1 MHLANYV
8 VVTVAACVPSPDG
21 APSFRLINAV
31 VGLLLQE
38 EMQNVNWY
46 QLLVLLLS
54 LKLGL
59 HLLCSCFP
67 DLQLAGGTSS
77 FSRCLERIPDI
88 IQLLPCALVRLQ
100 LSEARLNSSLMLL
113 VVM

>member
-21 APSFRLINAV
+21 APSFLLINAV
-31 VGLLLQE
+31 VGLLFQE

-67 DLQLAGGTSS
+67 DLQLAGGTCS
-77 FSRCLERIPDI
+77 FLD
-88 IQLLPCALVRLQ
+88 ALNACQ
-100 LSEARLNSSLMLL
+100 PSLCSAGASCYCKTFS
-113 VVM
+113 

>member
-21 APSFRLINAV
+21 APSFLLINAV
-31 VGLLLQE
+31 VGLLFQE
-38 EMQNVNWY
+38 EMQNVNLY

-67 DLQLAGGTSS
+67 DLQLAGGTCS
-77 FSRCLERIPDI
+77 FSRCLERMPAVIVFSW
-88 IQLLPCALVRLQ
+88 C
-100 LSEARLNSSLMLL
+100 LMLL
-113 VVM
+113 